1 MVHVIHHIIS
11 AKNTYMAK
19 VLSMKEKAVAAYPL
33 MKKEFGYT
41 NPMQA
46 PKLEKVLVSIGTGKN
61 GRGDKKRAEFIVSR
75 LASIT
80 GQKASPR
87 KAKKSIAT
95 FKLREGEIIGQLV
108 TMRGAR
114 MYAFLDKYLNIA
126 IPRTKDFRGF
136 SVKSIDAMGNVTFGV
151 KEHTVFPECADE
163 NLADVFGMA
172 ITIVTNCKTK
182 AEAEAFLTNLGFP
195 FRPEAELATRRGL
208 KRTKKGATNIT
219 RSAKKKK

>member
-1 MVHVIHHIIS
+1 
-11 AKNTYMAK
+11 MAK
-19 VLSMKEKAVAAYPL
+19 VKSMKEKVAAAYPL
-33 MKKEFGYT
+33 MKKDFAYT

-61 GRGDKKRAEFIVSR
+61 GRGDKKRGEFIVSR
-75 LASIT
+75 LATIT

-108 TMRGAR
+108 TMRGTR
-114 MYAFLDKYLNIA
+114 MFAFLDKYLNIA

-136 SVKSIDAMGNVTFGV
+136 SAKSIDAMGNVTFGI

-172 ITIVTNCKTK
+172 VTIVTSCTTK
-182 AEAEAFLTNLGFP
+182 AESQAFLEALGFP
-195 FRPEAELATRRGL
+195 FRPEAELATRRGM
-208 KRTKKGATNIT
+208 KRMKKGPSTNVTKRGTKK
-219 RSAKKKK
+219 K